1 MRTRIPMER
10 DMIIEPGNRAAS
22 GEDRVVSRRAGS
34 THAAA
39 RRRVLLVEDES
50 DLARV
55 VKRHVEDIGCQV
67 EVAPTGEIAL
77 EAAAASEFDLV
88 LLDVML
94 PGIDGLEVCRRLR
107 ERQQYMPV
115 LMLTARSNEIDKVMG
130 LETGADDY
138 LTKPFSVRELLARI
152 KAIFRRMDAL
162 AAPRATPEGS
172 IEVAGGLR
180 IDPTTR
186 EVFVRGRS
194 IALTQKE
201 FDLLRHFAENP
212 GRVYTRAQ
220 LLDAV
225 WGYSHEGYEHA
236 VNCHIN
242 RLRAKIEPNPS
253 EPIFLLTA
261 WGVGYKFAIDPH
273 VPG

>member
-1 MRTRIPMER
+1 MAR
-10 DMIIEPGNRAAS
+10 GS
-22 GEDRVVSRRAGS
+22 VSQS
-34 THAAA
+34 VTA
-39 RRRVLLVEDES
+39 RRRVLVVEDES

-55 VKRHVEDIGCQV
+55 IKRHVEDLDC
-67 EVAPTGEIAL
+67 EVRIAGTGEDAL
-77 EAAAASEFDLV
+77 EATATTAFDLV

-107 ERQQYMPV
+107 ARQQYMPV
-115 LMLTARSNEIDKVMG
+115 LMLTARSSEIDRVLG

-138 LTKPFSVRELLARI
+138 LTKPFGVQELLARI
-152 KAIFRRMDAL
+152 KAIFRRMDVL
-162 AAPRATPEGS
+162 AAPRATPEGI

-180 IDPTTR
+180 IDPATR
-186 EVFVRGRS
+186 EVSLQGRP
-194 IALTQKE
+194 IILTQKE

-236 VNCHIN
+236 VSCHIN
-242 RLRAKIEPNPS
+242 RLRAKIESNPG
-253 EPIFLLTA
+253 EPKLLLTA
-261 WGVGYKFAIDPH
+261 WGVGYKFTTDPIT
-273 VPG
+273 VA

>member
-1 MRTRIPMER
+1 MAR
-10 DMIIEPGNRAAS
+10 GS
-22 GEDRVVSRRAGS
+22 VSQS
-34 THAAA
+34 VAA
-39 RRRVLLVEDES
+39 RRRVLVVEDES

-55 VKRHVEDIGCQV
+55 VKRHVEDIGC
-67 EVAPTGEIAL
+67 EVRIAGTGESAL
-77 EAAAASEFDLV
+77 EAAATTEFDLI

-107 ERQQYMPV
+107 ARQQYMPV
-115 LMLTARSNEIDKVMG
+115 LMLTARSSEIDKVLG

-138 LTKPFSVRELLARI
+138 LTKPFSIQELLARI
-152 KAIFRRMDAL
+152 KAIFRRMDML
-162 AAPRATPEGS
+162 AAPRATPEVS
-172 IEVAGGLR
+172 IEVAGCLR
-180 IDPTTR
+180 IDPATR
-186 EVFVRGRS
+186 EVFMRGRPVT
-194 IALTQKE
+194 LTHRE
-201 FDLLRHFAENP
+201 FDLLRYFADNP

-253 EPIFLLTA
+253 QPRFLLTA
-261 WGVGYKFAIDPH
+261 WGVGYKFTTDSIG
-273 VPG
+273 PG

>member
-1 MRTRIPMER
+1 MVR
-10 DMIIEPGNRAAS
+10 
-22 GEDRVVSRRAGS
+22 GS
-34 THAAA
+34 QLQSVGT
-39 RRRVLLVEDES
+39 RRRVLVVEDEA

-55 VKRHVEDIGCQV
+55 IKRHVEDIGYQV
-67 EVAPTGEIAL
+67 RIEPTGEDAL
-77 EAAAASEFDLV
+77 EAAAATAFDLV

-107 ERQQYMPV
+107 ARQQYMPV
-115 LMLTARSNEIDKVMG
+115 LMLTARSSEIDKVLG

-138 LTKPFSVRELLARI
+138 LTKPFGVQELLARI

-162 AAPRATPEGS
+162 AVARATPEGI
-172 IEVAGGLR
+172 IEVAGCLR

-186 EVFVRGRS
+186 EVTMLGRPVT
-194 IALTQKE
+194 LTHKE

-242 RLRAKIEPNPS
+242 RLRAKIEPNPG
-253 EPIFLLTA
+253 EPKLLLTA
-261 WGVGYKFAIDPH
+261 WGVGYKFTTEPIA
-273 VPG
+273 VG